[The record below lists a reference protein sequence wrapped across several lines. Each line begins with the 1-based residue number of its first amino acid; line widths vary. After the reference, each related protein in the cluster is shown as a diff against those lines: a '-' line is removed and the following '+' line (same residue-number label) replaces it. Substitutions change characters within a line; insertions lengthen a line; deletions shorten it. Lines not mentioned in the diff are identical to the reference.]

1 MTDTLLALVPDYGLW
16 VIAFVVLIG
25 CLGLP
30 TPGAM
35 LVVSA
40 GAFSASGDL
49 AFWPTFAA
57 TFAAYVL
64 GDQMVYFIAQRG
76 GRPMIE
82 KRKSSPRF
90 AKTIKRAENM
100 VERWGAAAIF
110 ASRAVFAP
118 TAPYVAYIAGATSL
132 PWMHYTLASVPGAAS
147 WTTLYLGLGYVF
159 VNQLAQLTA
168 LLAQGAVV
176 VMIALI
182 LLVLGWWLVRSWHNY
197 RRENATKTAA

>member
-1 MTDTLLALVPDYGLW
+1 MTETLLALVPEYGLW

-49 AFWPTFAA
+49 AFWPAFASA
-57 TFAAYVL
+57 FAAYVL

-82 KRKSSPRF
+82 KRKNSPRF
-90 AKTIKRAENM
+90 AKTIKRAEKM

-110 ASRAVFAP
+110 ASRAVFTP
-118 TAPYVAYIAGATSL
+118 IAPYVAYIAGATAL
-132 PWMHYTLASVPGAAS
+132 PWASYTIASVPGAAA
-147 WTTLYLGLGYVF
+147 WTTLYLGLGYLF
-159 VNQLAQLTA
+159 VNQLAQLTS
-168 LLAQGAVV
+168 LLAQGVLVAMIGLVV
-176 VMIALI
+176 IA
-182 LLVLGWWLVRSWHNY
+182 LGWWLLRSWQNY
-197 RRENATKTAA
+197 RREHVAKSTN